1 MKKVLVTGGC
11 GFIGHHL
18 VIKLLKEGY
27 NVTVF
32 DNQQRGNIGLLESV
46 KDKIN
51 YYNGDI
57 RQLDDLVNASVGIDI
72 IIHLAFV
79 NGTKNFY
86 SIPSSII
93 DIGIR
98 GLMNVY
104 DAAKINNIREI
115 FLASSS
121 ETYQTP
127 PVTPTPE
134 DVPLIIPDVT
144 NPRYSYGG
152 TKILYELVGQHY
164 RTDEF
169 DRVITF
175 RPHNVYGTNMGK
187 DHVIP
192 ELIEKIKKG
201 YDTGEITL
209 LGDGTQTRS
218 FCHIDDFCD
227 GILTLLDSGKHKEI
241 YHIGND
247 EEVTIEQLCKKIFEQ
262 MNVNLEIKYSEAPKG
277 ETNRRIPDI
286 SKLKSL
292 GYNPKINLTQGLAQI
307 LTEEK

>member
-1 MKKVLVTGGC
+1 MNKILVTGGC

-18 VIKLLKEGY
+18 VKKLLSEGY
-27 NVTVF
+27 SVSVF
-32 DNQQRGNIGLLESV
+32 DNQQRGDIGFLEDV
-46 KDKIN
+46 RDQIE

-57 RQLDDLVNASVGIDI
+57 RSLSDLVEASNAVDT

-98 GLMNVY
+98 GLINVY
-104 DAAKINNIREI
+104 DAAKINNVKNLL
-115 FLASSS
+115 LASSS

-127 PVTPTPE
+127 SIIPTPE
-134 DVPLIIPDVT
+134 EVPLIIPDVT

-152 TKILYELVGQHY
+152 TKILYELMGQHY
-164 RTDEF
+164 RIDEF
-169 DRVITF
+169 ERVITF
-175 RPHNVYGTNMGK
+175 RPHNVYGKNMGT

-192 ELIEKIKKG
+192 ELINKIKIGKDSG
-201 YDTGEITL
+201 QVTL

-218 FCHIDDFCD
+218 FCHINDFCD
-227 GILTLLDSGKHKEI
+227 GIITLLNYGKHQEI

-247 EEVTIEQLCKKIFEQ
+247 EEVTIKELCKKLLVK
-262 MNVNLEIKYSEAPKG
+262 MNINLDIKYSDAPKG
-277 ETNRRIPDI
+277 ETNRRVPNI
-286 SKLKSL
+286 SKIKSL
-292 GYNPKINLTQGLAQI
+292 GYLPKINLDEGLSQI
-307 LTEEK
+307 LN

>member
-1 MKKVLVTGGC
+1 MSKILVTGGC

-18 VIKLLKEGY
+18 VLKLLDQ
-27 NVTVF
+27 NHTVSVF
-32 DNQQRGNIGLLESV
+32 DNQQRGNIGFLEKV
-46 KDKIN
+46 KNQIE

-57 RQLDDLVNASVGIDI
+57 RSLDDLVKASKNVDT

-98 GLMNVY
+98 GLLNVY
-104 DAAKINNIREI
+104 DAAKINNVKDL

-127 PVTPTPE
+127 PIIPTHE
-134 DVPLIIPDVT
+134 NVPLVIPDVT

-152 TKILYELVGQHY
+152 TKILYELMGQHY
-164 RTDEF
+164 RIDEF

-175 RPHNVYGTNMGK
+175 RPHNVYGKNMGT

-192 ELIEKIKKG
+192 ELIDKIKKG
-201 YDTGEITL
+201 KDGNQVTL
-209 LGDGTQTRS
+209 LGDGSQTRS

-227 GILTLLDSGKHKEI
+227 GIITLLNHGKHKEI

-247 EEVTIEQLCKKIFEQ
+247 EEVTIENLCRKLLTK
-262 MNVNLEIKYSEAPKG
+262 MNIDLEIKYSDAPRG
-277 ETNRRIPDI
+277 ETNRRVPDI
-286 SKLKSL
+286 SKIKSL
-292 GYNPKINLTQGLAQI
+292 GYLPKINLDKGLTQI
-307 LTEEK
+307 LN

>member
-1 MKKVLVTGGC
+1 MKRVLVTGGC

-18 VIKLLKEGY
+18 VMKLLKEGY
-27 NVTVF
+27 EVTVF

-57 RQLDDLVNASVGIDI
+57 RQLDDLVNASVNIDV

-104 DAAKINNIREI
+104 DAAKINNIKEL

-127 PVTPTPE
+127 PITPTPE

-164 RTDEF
+164 RSDEF

-201 YDTGEITL
+201 YDSGEITL

-227 GILTLLDSGKHKEI
+227 GILTLLISGKHKEI

-247 EEVTIEQLCKKIFEQ
+247 EEVTIEELCKKIFNT
-262 MNVNLEIKYSEAPKG
+262 MNVNLKIKYSEAPRG

-292 GYNPKINLTQGLAQI
+292 GYNPKINLDEGLVQI
-307 LTEEK
+307 LNEEK